1 MSMKEYKVNSLTE
14 FLTTNRYRLYRHLL
28 FLLIAELFALQ
39 NTFHGF
45 SGIGCIYA
53 NISNM
58 LFFTGIIYLNIYI
71 LVPKLLYKNR
81 YSLYILCISFVVLAG
96 LSFLSII
103 QGFLYQSYGVTNDNI
118 DNPYSFLHI
127 VTAIIFIVFI
137 IIGSSTIVLFQ
148 QWILHG
154 EQISELEIATMQ
166 SELNQLKNQI
176 NPHFLFNMLN
186 NANELVRIA
195 PEEASVVLSNLNDLL
210 RYQLNDSTQEKVSL
224 SADIHFLTD
233 YLNLEKI
240 RRDNFNFTIS
250 KEGDINNV
258 LIPPLIFITFV
269 ENAVKHNVYEEGE
282 HPFVCL
288 DFKVYENKLR
298 FVCQNSKCRN
308 MERGKVG
315 GLGLSNIIRRLDL
328 LYGENYS
335 LKIQD
340 IELTYKICLTLSL

>member
-1 MSMKEYKVNSLTE
+1 MKEYEINSLTK
-14 FLTTNRYRLYRHLL
+14 FLITDRYRLYRHLL

-45 SGIGCIYA
+45 SGIGCFYA
-53 NISNM
+53 NIINM

-71 LVPKLLYKNR
+71 LVPKLLYKNK
-81 YSLYILCISFVVLAG
+81 YSLYILCISFVVLVG
-96 LSFLSII
+96 LFFLSII
-103 QGFLYQSYGVTNDNI
+103 QGFLYQNYGVASENT

-127 VTAIIFIVFI
+127 ITAIIFIVFI

-186 NANELVRIA
+186 NANELVRID

-210 RYQLNDSTQEKVSL
+210 RYQLNDSTQERVSL

-269 ENAVKHNVYEEGE
+269 ENAVKHNVYGEGE
-282 HPFVCL
+282 GSFVCL
-288 DFKVYENKLR
+288 DFKVYENKLH
-298 FVCQNSKCRN
+298 FVCQNGKSRN
-308 MERGKVG
+308 VERGKVG
-315 GLGLSNIIRRLDL
+315 GLGLSNIKRRLNL
-328 LYGENYS
+328 LYGESYS
-335 LKIQD
+335 LKIED
-340 IELTYKICLTLSL
+340 IERTYKICLTLSL

>member
-1 MSMKEYKVNSLTE
+1 MKDYEVNSLTK
-14 FLTTNRYRLYRHLL
+14 FLTTDRYRLYRHFL

-39 NTFHGF
+39 NTFQGF
-45 SGIGCIYA
+45 SGIGCMYA
-53 NISNM
+53 NISNI

-71 LVPKLLYKNR
+71 FVPKLLYKNK
-81 YSLYILCISFVVLAG
+81 YSLYVLCISFVVLAG
-96 LSFLSII
+96 LFFLLII
-103 QGFLYQSYGVTNDNI
+103 QGFLYQNYGTASENT

-127 VTAIIFIVFI
+127 ITAIIFIVFI
-137 IIGSSTIVLFQ
+137 ITGSSTIVLFQ

-186 NANELVRIA
+186 NANELARID

-210 RYQLNDSTQEKVSL
+210 RYQLNDSTQERVSL

-269 ENAVKHNVYEEGE
+269 ENAVKHNVYGEDE

-288 DFKVYENKLR
+288 DFKVYNKELH
-298 FVCQNSKCRN
+298 FICQNSRFKNNTQC
-308 MERGKVG
+308 KVG
-315 GLGLSNIIRRLDL
+315 GLGLPNIKRRLDL
-328 LYGENYS
+328 LYGENYI
-335 LKIQD
+335 LNVED
-340 IELTYKICLTLSL
+340 TDHTYKICLTLRL

>member
-1 MSMKEYKVNSLTE
+1 MKEYMVNSLTK
-14 FLTTNRYRLYRHLL
+14 FLTADRYRLYRHLL

-71 LVPKLLYKNR
+71 LVPKLLYKNK
-81 YSLYILCISFVVLAG
+81 YALYVLCTSFVVLAG
-96 LSFLSII
+96 LFFLSII
-103 QGFLYQSYGVTNDNI
+103 QGFLYQSYGITRENI

-127 VTAIIFIVFI
+127 ITAIIFIVFI

-154 EQISELEIATMQ
+154 KQISELEITTMQ

-186 NANELVRIA
+186 NANELVRIDT
-195 PEEASVVLSNLNDLL
+195 EKASVVLSDLNDLL

-250 KEGDINNV
+250 KEGDIHKV

-269 ENAVKHNVYEEGE
+269 ENAVKHNVYEEYE

-288 DFKVYENKLR
+288 DFKVFENKLS
-298 FVCQNSKCRN
+298 FVCQNSKSKNVQRSS
-308 MERGKVG
+308 VG
-315 GLGLSNIIRRLDL
+315 GLGLSNIKRRLDL

-335 LKIQD
+335 LN
-340 IELTYKICLTLSL
+340 IEDVEQTYKICLTLKL

>member
-1 MSMKEYKVNSLTE
+1 MKKYKVNSLIR
-14 FLTTNRYRLYRHLL
+14 FLTANRYRLYRYLL
-28 FLLIAELFALQ
+28 LLLVAELFALQ

-45 SGIGCIYA
+45 YGIGCIYA
-53 NISNM
+53 NISNV
-58 LFFTGIIYLNIYI
+58 LFFTGIIYLNIY
-71 LVPKLLYKNR
+71 LFVPKLLYKNR
-81 YSLYILCISFVVLAG
+81 YGLYISCLSFIVLAG
-96 LSFLSII
+96 LSLLSIV
-103 QGFLYQSYGVTNDNI
+103 QSFLYQNYGVTSESS

-127 VTAIIFIVFI
+127 ITAIIFIVFI

-154 EQISELEIATMQ
+154 EQISELEITTMQ

-186 NANELVRIA
+186 NANELVRTDT
-195 PEEASVVLSNLNDLL
+195 EKASVVLSNLNDLL

-258 LIPPLIFITFV
+258 IIPPLIFITFV
-269 ENAVKHNVYEEGE
+269 ENAVKHNAYEEGE
-282 HPFVCL
+282 HSFVCL

-298 FVCQNSKCRN
+298 FVCQNSKSGNIKQGRI
-308 MERGKVG
+308 G
-315 GLGLSNIIRRLDL
+315 GLGLSNIKRRLDL

-335 LKIQD
+335 LN
-340 IELTYKICLTLSL
+340 IEDQGRIYKISLTLKL